1 MSFIIYLQWALF
13 ILVSTAAPGSG
24 LLNSN
29 VKLWVICFLSNLS
42 SELSCQESILCS
54 NNDSCIVKPFSKLGC
69 RGLPKKVSRSCS
81 DFFSFFPDGTVLQFG
96 VFLRGTDLAP
106 SLISLPNSSL
116 APSSQKQNSVILSLW
131 VAAPKKKTN
140 LGYKIMKLCLLQA
153 GQESFRSITRSYYRG
168 AAGALLVY
176 DITR

>member
-69 RGLPKKVSRSCS
+69 QGLPKKVQRSCS
-81 DFFSFFPDGTVLQFG
+81 EFFFFFKPALCCGWCLLLMCLLLLVLE
-96 VFLRGTDLAP
+96 TLAP
-106 SLISLPNSSL
+106 LVNS
-116 APSSQKQNSVILSLW
+116 AFSSIFLLVPILLKVEFYDSVILSLW
-131 VAAPKKKTN
+131 FSAPKNKFE
-140 LGYKIMKLCLLQA
+140 I
-153 GQESFRSITRSYYRG
+153 
-168 AAGALLVY
+168 
-176 DITR
+176 

>member
-69 RGLPKKVSRSCS
+69 QGLPKKVQRSCS
-81 DFFSFFPDGTVLQFG
+81 VFFFFFNCTVLQLVSPPYVPSFAS
-96 VFLRGTDLAP
+96 VRDFVPNCSLSDFPSIYFLALT
-106 SLISLPNSSL
+106 
-116 APSSQKQNSVILSLW
+116 KVVSLW
-131 VAAPKKKTN
+131 FSA
-140 LGYKIMKLCLLQA
+140 MKRKF
-153 GQESFRSITRSYYRG
+153 ET
-168 AAGALLVY
+168 
-176 DITR
+176 